1 MRADDVESAIA
12 VRDEVIVVELKDLSG
27 ALIGLLKGMYKISV
41 RRNVIRS
48 KNWSVAQS
56 PKRQCDSI

>member
-27 ALIGLLKGMYKISV
+27 ALIGLSKEGYKISV
-41 RRNVIRS
+41 RRNVI
-48 KNWSVAQS
+48 KKLECG
-56 PKRQCDSI
+56 PKPETTM

>member
-27 ALIGLLKGMYKISV
+27 ALIGLLKERYKIST

-48 KNWSVAQS
+48 KNWSVAQGS
-56 PKRQCDSI
+56 KRQCDSI